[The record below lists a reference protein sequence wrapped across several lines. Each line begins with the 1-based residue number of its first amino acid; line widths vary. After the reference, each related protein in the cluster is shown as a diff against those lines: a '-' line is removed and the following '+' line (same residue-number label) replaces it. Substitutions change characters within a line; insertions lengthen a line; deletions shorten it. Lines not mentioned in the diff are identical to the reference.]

1 MIRKLLLAPLFTL
14 GLVLAMAA
22 PASSAPTG
30 DIIGSWTSV
39 DPVDGSQQS
48 LLVTSF
54 DTGFKLVFYDN
65 DDTVE
70 CDSVALLATGA
81 GIQTSTSVSGSIRGM
96 CFDGTRAG
104 PFPVEF
110 TYAAG
115 PPETLTDG
123 SGTVWT
129 RSTS

>member
-1 MIRKLLLAPLFTL
+1 MIRKLLLAPLFAL
-14 GLVLAMAA
+14 GLVLATAA
-22 PASSAPTG
+22 PASAAPTG
-30 DIIGSWTSV
+30 DVIGSWTSV

-54 DTGFKLVFYDN
+54 GTGFKLVYFDN

-81 GIQTSTSVSGSIRGM
+81 GIQSSSTVTGSIRGM

-110 TYAAG
+110 TYHAG

-129 RSTS
+129 RLTG